1 MRKLILILLAL
12 MLVGSALAE
21 SDLAAMSTDEL
32 IALRNSIDDEL
43 AKREQHTDQ
52 IVDVD
57 GLQFSIDS
65 VYIGTG
71 RDDAPAICI
80 LFSASNTSDKSFT
93 PLFDIGCDI
102 IQDGVVLQ
110 TTYFNSDIYT
120 GPSVSASNNAVI
132 APGTQNM
139 KICEAG
145 LLTSDSEH
153 FTVNLSKRHFPAGE
167 DPYCGTFDFN
177 LSDYIDD

>member
-1 MRKLILILLAL
+1 MRKIILVMLAL
-12 MLVGSALAE
+12 LMALPAVAE
-21 SDLAAMSTDEL
+21 QDLTGMSTDDL
-32 IALRNSIDDEL
+32 IALRDSIDDEL
-43 AKREQHTDQ
+43 ARRDQ
-52 IVDVD
+52 VMEPIIDVD
-57 GLQFSIDS
+57 GLQLSIDS

-80 LFSASNTSDKSFT
+80 LFNASNTSDKSFT

-102 IQDGVVLQ
+102 IQDGVVLE
-110 TTYFNSDIYT
+110 TTYFDSNIYT

-145 LLTSDSEH
+145 LLTSDSDH
-153 FTVNLSKRHFPAGE
+153 FTVNLSKKHTPAGE
-167 DPYCGTFDFN
+167 DPYCGFFDFN
-177 LSDYIDD
+177 LSDYIND